1 MGDEDIII
9 TIDPDEL
16 SDDGGAPGA
25 GGDKTKQIATTE
37 EPIADLKAQFA
48 TLQST
53 AETATQRA
61 TAAETE
67 AQRAARERD
76 ELAARN
82 KDLETEVTDS
92 RKSTIDQGLTAA
104 EGQLKSAKDAYKR
117 AFADGDADAAAEA
130 QVQIAEATST
140 IGRLKE
146 AKADLADTK
155 PAPRK
160 TEPRAPVADPTEAF
174 IQTRSVP
181 AQTWLRANREWLDN
195 GPKNAKLTAAHYSAI
210 GDGIAVDTPQYFEHI
225 EKSLGIKTGGGKE
238 PKLLQRRP
246 TAPAA
251 PGADAGGR
259 TASPIQVTLTK
270 GEAAAATDGTHVW
283 NYDDPTGKG
292 RWKKGEPIGTAEF
305 ARRKVAMQKQG
316 LYDRTYSES

>member
-16 SDDGGAPGA
+16 SDDAPGA
-25 GGDKTKQIATTE
+25 GAEKTKQIATD

-82 KDLETEVTDS
+82 KDLETEVADT
-92 RKSTIDQGLTAA
+92 RKSTIDQGLEAA
-104 EGQLKSAKDAYKR
+104 KAEADSAQADYER
-117 AFADGDADAAAEA
+117 AFADGDAKAAAAA
-130 QVQIAEATST
+130 QRKIARAEAT
-140 IGRLKE
+140 IGRLTE
-146 AKADLADTK
+146 AKAELAETK

-160 TEPRAPVADPTEAF
+160 TESRPPVSDPTEAF

-225 EKSLGIKTGGGKE
+225 EKSLGIKKGDSKE
-238 PKLLQRRP
+238 SKPLQRRP
-246 TAPAA
+246 SAPAA

-259 TASPIQVTLTK
+259 SASPIQVTLTK